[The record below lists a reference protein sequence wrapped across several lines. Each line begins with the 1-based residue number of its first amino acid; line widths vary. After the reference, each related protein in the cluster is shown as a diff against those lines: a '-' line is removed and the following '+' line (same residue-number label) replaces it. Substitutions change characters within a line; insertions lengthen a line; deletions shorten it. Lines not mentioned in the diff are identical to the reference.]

1 MRPFTRLMAVAVT
14 ILLPSLADAA
24 VESALDYLSTDST
37 KVSKL
42 QDMDFELLI
51 VDTGGQDGGPNGL
64 VDENDL
70 LMGVWQAETIW
81 AEAGN
86 ILTQKQ
92 PFGAAGGDA
101 NFTAFFAIQV
111 ATVAQDGSNFNY
123 TFTSPTEA
131 AWDFL
136 VSEYG
141 APSRA
146 NDDTVLLVYDDSN
159 PSNIS
164 PWWLQIGDAGTVAG
178 IKSTIASATDGT
190 LVWQFGF
197 NQEGDEFWHA
207 TSNQQ
212 DIDGDL
218 DVSYEAG
225 LNLTAGLANL
235 IAHDYLNFSSDPIG
249 SPVDYQ
255 IELSGDSEGTF
266 TNGWLDTDTDLYVN
280 AVPEPASLLVW
291 AAFAGVGAAY
301 AARRR
306 DA

>member
-1 MRPFTRLMAVAVT
+1 MRSFTRLMAVAVT

-24 VESALDYLSTDST
+24 VESALDYLSTDRT

-51 VDTGGQDGGPNGL
+51 IDTGGENGGPNGL
-64 VDENDL
+64 VDQNDL
-70 LMGVWQAETIW
+70 LMGVWQAESISADATDITTL
-81 AEAGN
+81 N
-86 ILTQKQ
+86 Q
-92 PFGAAGGDA
+92 PVGGVGGDA

-111 ATVAQDGSNFNY
+111 ATVAQNGSNFNY
-123 TFTSPTEA
+123 TFTAPTEA
-131 AWDFL
+131 AWDSL
-136 VSEYG
+136 VSDFG

-146 NDDTVLLVYDDSN
+146 NNDTVLLVYDDSDPGN
-159 PSNIS
+159 TS
-164 PWWLQIGDAGTVAG
+164 PWWLQIGDATKVAG
-178 IKSTIASATDGT
+178 ITSTIASATDGT

-212 DIDGDL
+212 DIDEDL

-249 SPVDYQ
+249 SAVDYQ
-255 IELSGDSEGTF
+255 IELSGDSEGSF
-266 TNGWLDTDTDLYVN
+266 SNGWLDTDTDLYVN
-280 AVPEPASLLVW
+280 AVPEPASLLLW